1 MTKEHFETLK
11 EEYIGHITEYI
22 KQAGGLF
29 PHISIFAEEKDKTKS
44 NKPALIHVPISDE
57 FMESEDGKDEF
68 VDEALPQISK
78 KVNEM
83 FDVYAIA
90 WSSEA
95 WMRMTDKSSHLNFD
109 NWKSIPIKKEVI
121 IITIESKDG
130 NDCIIYEIKR
140 DGQQVTSDGDLVD
153 KIELI
158 KAEETDGVKNVGGRF
173 SGLLKLFKKGDNND

>member
-11 EEYIGHITEYI
+11 EEYIGHITEYV

-44 NKPALIHVPISDE
+44 NKPALIHIPISDE
-57 FMESEDGKDEF
+57 FMDSEDGKDEF
-68 VDEALPQISK
+68 VEEALPQISK

-95 WMRMTDKSSHLNFD
+95 WMRMADKPSDLK
-109 NWKSIPIKKEVI
+109 NWKKIPIKKEVV
-121 IITIESKDG
+121 IITIETKDG
-130 NDCIIYEIKR
+130 NDCILYEIKR
-140 DGQQVTSDGDLVD
+140 DGHQVTSDGDLVD

-158 KAEETDGVKNVGGRF
+158 KSEENDGIKNIGGRF
-173 SGLLKLFKKGDNND
+173 SGLLKLFKKGETND

>member
-11 EEYIGHITEYI
+11 EEYIGHITHYVKE
-22 KQAGGLF
+22 AGGLF

-44 NKPALIHVPISDE
+44 KPALIHVPISDD
-57 FMESEDGKDEF
+57 FMESEEGKDEF
-68 VDEALPQISK
+68 VDKALPQISK

-95 WMRMTDKSSHLNFD
+95 WMRMANKPSDVK
-109 NWKSIPIKKEVI
+109 NWKDIPIKKEVI
-121 IITIESKDG
+121 IITIETE
-130 NDCIIYEIKR
+130 NDSECILYEIKR

-158 KAEETDGVKNVGGRF
+158 KAEESDGVKNVGGRF
-173 SGLLKLFKKGDNND
+173 SKLLKHFKQRDKND